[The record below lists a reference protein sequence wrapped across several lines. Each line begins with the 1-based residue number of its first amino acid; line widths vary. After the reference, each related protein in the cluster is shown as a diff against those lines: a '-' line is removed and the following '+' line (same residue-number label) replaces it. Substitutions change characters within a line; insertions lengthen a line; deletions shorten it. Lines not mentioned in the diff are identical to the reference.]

1 MSSVEIEKYTF
12 ETTHRITLKLRVFST
27 LCNFYTCV
35 ALSRPL
41 NKNTSVV
48 WMSPLC
54 IGYACLK
61 VASAKFGCIHTFSCP
76 LNMVM

>member
-27 LCNFYTCV
+27 LCNFYTCG
-35 ALSRPL
+35 AE
-41 NKNTSVV
+41 
-48 WMSPLC
+48 SPAEQEYL
-54 IGYACLK
+54 GGMDEPAMHWLRMLK
-61 VASAKFGCIHTFSCP
+61 VASTKFGCIHTFSCP